1 MTSSSTHSREV
12 IADEA
17 AVWFVENRSGP
28 LDRNARAAF
37 IAWLRASPVH
47 VEEYLGIAAVAHDLP
62 AVAGDPAADLE
73 SFLAQ
78 ASSEAEN
85 VVSLDR
91 SLARRVSTTTPI
103 QWSRYSAGA
112 AAAAALLLLGAATAI
127 WWARDGERFGLPK
140 SYRTARA
147 EQRVQ
152 PLPDGSVLHLNSDS
166 EVTVRYSHSER
177 VVSLNRGQALFEV
190 AHERPRRFRV
200 EAGRAGVVAVGTEFD
215 VYRKSGSVVVT
226 VVEGTVAVFTG
237 HSPPPAPSGQL
248 PEDSV
253 RLSDG
258 YQLEVTDRI
267 GAPRR
272 VDAHAAVAWLK
283 RQIAFEDEPL
293 GEVAAEFNRY
303 GPITLE
309 IDDDTLRALPIS
321 GVFDAYDTESFAA
334 FLQTLHGV
342 VVQKTPTRIRVRS
355 LSSIDR
361 EQQAVVR

>member
-1 MTSSSTHSREV
+1 MTSSSTQSREA

-17 AVWFVENRSGP
+17 AAWFVENRSGP

-37 IAWLRASPVH
+37 IAWLKASPVH
-47 VEEYLGIAAVAHDLP
+47 VEEYLGIAAVARDLP
-62 AVAGDPAADLE
+62 TAADDSKTDVE
-73 SFLAQ
+73 SLLAQ

-85 VVSLDR
+85 VVPLGQSL
-91 SLARRVSTTTPI
+91 RRRASTTAPI
-103 QWSRYSAGA
+103 QWSRHGA
-112 AAAAALLLLGAATAI
+112 RAASVAALLLLSAATTI
-127 WWARDGERFGLPK
+127 WWTRDGERFGLPK

-166 EVTVRYSHSER
+166 EVTVRYSRSER
-177 VVSLNRGQALFEV
+177 VIDLDRGQAFFEV
-190 AHERPRRFRV
+190 AHEGTRRFRV

-215 VYRKSGSVVVT
+215 VYRKSGTVVVT

-237 HSPPPAPSGQL
+237 NPPPPAPAGQL
-248 PEDSV
+248 PEHSV
-253 RLSDG
+253 RLGGG
-258 YQLEVTDRI
+258 YQLEVSDRV
-267 GAPRR
+267 GLPRR
-272 VDAHAAVAWLK
+272 VAARAAIAWLQ
-283 RQIAFEDEPL
+283 RQIAFEDAPL

-309 IDDDTLRALPIS
+309 IDDETVRALPIS

-334 FLQTLHGV
+334 FLQTLQGV

-355 LSSIDR
+355 LASISR
-361 EQQAVVR
+361 EHQAVAH